1 MTTIAYDGFSVCSD
15 SLFRAARG
23 DSTYGP
29 KTVQIRGAIIGFAG
43 DWDAAVK
50 YRRRLLSGEQ
60 TLRDFLLAG
69 LDLED
74 RRDSG
79 ASTSIDIMVVTPQQ
93 IFYNGYNEFVE
104 LRGRNYHAI
113 GCGAQFA
120 LSAMALDK
128 TSRVGVE
135 VASLLDSGTGGDIVE
150 EWFTSA
156 DIAEAG
162 RIEL

>member
-1 MTTIAYDGFSVCSD
+1 MTTIAYDGHSVCSD
-15 SLFRAARG
+15 SLFLAARG
-23 DSTYGP
+23 DRTYGP
-29 KTVQIRGAIIGFAG
+29 KTVRIPGAIIGFAG

-50 YRRRLLSGEQ
+50 YRRRLLAGEQ
-60 TLRDFLLAG
+60 PLQDFLLAG

-79 ASTSIDIMVVTPQQ
+79 VSTSIDIMVVTPLQ

-104 LRGRNYHAI
+104 LRGRGYHAI

-120 LSAMALDK
+120 LSAMALNK
-128 TSRVGVE
+128 PSRIGVE
-135 VASLLDSGTGGDIVE
+135 VASLLDNSTGGDIAE
-150 EWFTSA
+150 ESFTA
-156 DIAEAG
+156 DEIAAAV